1 MSYCGGDNVRVLF
14 MTCIQQVVLQA
25 IIPVHELEI
34 VLDILI
40 APIGFPLLRAEVP
53 IEDGFG
59 GMVEIRV
66 RLCSSVQGGFGW
78 SCRVRG
84 IGWRFADGI

>member
-1 MSYCGGDNVRVLF
+1 

-40 APIGFPLLRAEVP
+40 APTGFPLLRVDVP
-53 IEDGFG
+53 IQNGFG
-59 GMVEIRV
+59 GMVEIGV

-78 SCRVRG
+78 SCRVRR
-84 IGWRFADGI
+84 IG